1 METHRLVL
9 TEDLNQYGFLFGGRL
24 LSWADEAGYIA
35 ASQDFP
41 EARFVT
47 IGMGKV
53 EFHQSVQ
60 NGAIIRICAKRLK
73 LGKTSASYQ
82 IDIYSGKEPER
93 GVIFSTDIT
102 YVNVGE
108 DGVKRPLLG

>member
-35 ASQDFP
+35 ASKDFP
-41 EARFVT
+41 NARFVT
-47 IGMGKV
+47 IGMGQV
-53 EFHQSVQ
+53 AFYQSVK
-60 NGAIIRICAKRLK
+60 NGAIIRIAVEKEK
-73 LGKTSASYQ
+73 VGTTSVTYR
-82 IDIYSGKEPER
+82 IDIYSVNEPER

-102 YVNVGE
+102 YVNIDE
-108 DGVKRPLLG
+108 SGVKRAL

>member
-35 ASQDFP
+35 ASKDFP
-41 EARFVT
+41 DARFVT

-53 EFHQSVQ
+53 AFHQSVK
-60 NGAIIRICAKRLK
+60 NGAIIRLCVSLRKQ
-73 LGKTSASYQ
+73 GTTSATYQ
-82 IDIYSGKEPER
+82 IDVYSAKEPER

-102 YVNVGE
+102 YVNIDEEGQ
-108 DGVKRPLLG
+108 KYAL

>member
-35 ASQDFP
+35 ASNDFP

-47 IGMGKV
+47 VGMSKV
-53 EFHQSVQ
+53 EFHQSVK
-60 NGAIIRICAKRLK
+60 NGAIIRIVSTLLK
-73 LGKTSASYQ
+73 KGTTSACYRV
-82 IDIYSGKEPER
+82 DIYSSKELER
-93 GVIFSTDIT
+93 GVLFSTDIT
-102 YVNVGE
+102 YVNVDE
-108 DGVKRPLLG
+108 SGVKQELI

>member
-24 LSWADEAGYIA
+24 LSWVDEAGYIA

-47 IGMGKV
+47 VGMGKV
-53 EFHQSVQ
+53 EFHQSVK
-60 NGAIIRICAKRLK
+60 NGSIIRICATLQKK
-73 LGKTSASYQ
+73 GTTSVSYM
-82 IDIYSGKEPER
+82 IEVHSGKEPER
-93 GVIFSTDIT
+93 GAIFSTDIT

-108 DGVKRPLLG
+108 DGMKAPLS